1 MGSAAFWFLGP
12 MRILLI
18 EDNPALGEA
27 VRDYLATVGHAVDW
41 MQTLQDAHL
50 ASETVPYGLILLDLR
65 LPDGQGL
72 SLLKKLR
79 TSKDMTPVI
88 VLTAL
93 DQISDRI
100 DGLNAGADDYLV
112 KPFDLGELSARM
124 LAVSRRRS
132 GNAVT
137 SVEVGNLMVNQADRK
152 ITDRGRSIELSGRE
166 WAVFEALLA
175 RPGALMS
182 KRQIEET
189 LYAFGTEIESNT
201 VEVYV
206 SRLRKKVGREVIE
219 TVRGVGYRLKV
230 EGEEQRTQ

>member
-1 MGSAAFWFLGP
+1 

-27 VRDYLATVGHAVDW
+27 VRDYLATAGHAVDW
-41 MQTLQDAHL
+41 MQTLQDAYL
-50 ASETVPYGLILLDLR
+50 ASETVSYGLILLDLR
-65 LPDGQGL
+65 LPDGLGL
-72 SLLKKLR
+72 SLLQKLR
-79 TSKDMTPVI
+79 ALKDMTPVI

-124 LAVSRRRS
+124 LAVSRRQS
-132 GNAVT
+132 GFAVS
-137 SVEVGNLMVNQADRK
+137 SVEVGNLVVNQAGRK

-166 WAVFEALLA
+166 WAVFDALLA

-182 KRQIEET
+182 KRQIEEA

-206 SRLRKKVGREVIE
+206 SRLRKKVGRDVVE

-230 EGEEQRTQ
+230 EGEEHSTR